1 MKNMTDVKI
10 RLQKFMAESGVASRR
25 KSEELIAAGKVKVN
39 GKTACVGD
47 KVNPK
52 TDKVVVAGKKLSAPK
67 ENVYIMLNKPR
78 GFITTMSDEMDRKC
92 VAELVS
98 DIDARIYPVAGLTVK
113 ARAFAYDKRRRICQ
127 RFNSPVNARAEDL
140 SRYNTSVSFKR
151 ATSGS

>member
-52 TDKVVVAGKKLSAPK
+52 TDKVVVAGKNSA
-67 ENVYIMLNKPR
+67 R
-78 GFITTMSDEMDRKC
+78 RKKTSILC
-92 VAELVS
+92 L
-98 DIDARIYPVAGLTVK
+98 INR
-113 ARAFAYDKRRRICQ
+113 
-127 RFNSPVNARAEDL
+127 EDL
-140 SRYNTSVSFKR
+140 SRQ
-151 ATSGS
+151 

>member
-1 MKNMTDVKI
+1 MVKNMTDVKI

-52 TDKVVVAGKKLSAPK
+52 TDKVVVAGKKLSALK

-98 DIDARIYPVAGLTVK
+98 DIDARIYPVGRLDRESEGLLLMTNDGE
-113 ARAFAYDKRRRICQ
+113 FA
-127 RFNSPVNARAEDL
+127 NALTHPSMHVPKTYRVTIHPSL
-140 SRYNTSVSFKR
+140 SKE
-151 ATSGS
+151 